1 MIILKKIKNK
11 IKVMLE
17 KTILDELFIIESLFF
32 IGIFIIIITNFWIN
46 KYLGLYTTAL
56 FFISLSIFLFLFRKR
71 DDKR

>member
-1 MIILKKIKNK
+1 MILKKIKNK
-11 IKVMLE
+11 IKVILE
-17 KTILDELFIIESLFF
+17 KTILDELFMIESLFF

-71 DDKR
+71 GDKK